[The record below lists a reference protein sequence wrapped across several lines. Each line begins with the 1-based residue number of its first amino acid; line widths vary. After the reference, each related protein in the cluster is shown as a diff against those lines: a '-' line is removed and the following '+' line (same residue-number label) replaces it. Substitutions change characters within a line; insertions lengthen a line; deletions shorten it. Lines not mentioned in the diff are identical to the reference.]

1 MLVEEVLGLLSAVVL
16 LLVVLVHR
24 FVGLRQGHVQEE
36 ER

>member
-24 FVGLRQGHVQEE
+24 FVGVRQGHVEE
-36 ER
+36 QQ